1 MQRNLILLG
10 PPGAGKGTQAQRLA
24 SRWGIPQ
31 ISTGDMLREARRAGT
46 ELGRQVAQVMDAG
59 GLVSDDLVV
68 ALVEDRLSRSD
79 AREGVILDGFP
90 RTIPQAEALDKLLAK
105 MGRDPVKV
113 VLIEVPRDVL
123 VERLGGR
130 RSCPTCG

>member
-1 MQRNLILLG
+1 MTHQRNLILLG

-31 ISTGDMLREARRAGT
+31 VSTGDMLREARRAGT
-46 ELGRQVAQVMDAG
+46 DLGRRVAQVMDAG

-68 ALVEDRLSRSD
+68 ALVEERLSRSD
-79 AREGVILDGFP
+79 AREGAILDGFP
-90 RTIPQAEALDKLLAK
+90 RTIPQAEALDKLLAR
-105 MGRDPVKV
+105 MGRDAVKV

-123 VERLGGR
+123 VER
-130 RSCPTCG
+130 